1 MREKS
6 LREETT
12 DGSETSED
20 QGCGYALS
28 GDAGHAQEERRS
40 QTDKK
45 RSSPG
50 VVSTAKKVVRA
61 VIAGAASGAVQGA
74 VEAGQDATGLGKKGT
89 QARPP
94 QRS

>member
-1 MREKS
+1 MAVKQAKTKAVSTRSAATRATRKKS
-6 LREETT
+6 
-12 DGSETSED
+12 G
-20 QGCGYALS
+20 G
-28 GDAGHAQEERRS
+28 S

-50 VVSTAKKVVRA
+50 VVSTAKKVGRA
-61 VIAGAASGAVQGA
+61 VIAGAASEAVQGA
-74 VEAGQDATGLGKKGT
+74 VEAGKDATGLGKKGT